1 MGLGRHERKN
11 SGFNRS
17 GEAMI
22 VGGGGDKQ

>member
-17 GEAMI
+17 GEATVI
-22 VGGGGDKQ
+22 GGGGDEK